1 MNTRQ
6 VIDFRSDNVAPAAQ
20 QVIRALAD
28 AGRDA
33 ASPYGDDPETQNLAV
48 LFSEVLG
55 QSAVGWPVP
64 TGTAANA
71 MTIGALLPEGGAVLC
86 HERAHALCSEEG
98 ATAYANPRIEF
109 VALPGH
115 HGRLDPA
122 ACEAALRRVTGP
134 KVLTLTQANEYGC
147 AYDLDALSALADV
160 ARRTGAYLHL
170 DGARLAAACCAL
182 GLSPRDVIS
191 AARPHALSLGLSKV
205 GAMSTDA
212 AILFDT
218 SLPPNWRATMR
229 RAGLLISKMRY
240 QSIQIRTLMQ
250 SGLWLDLAR
259 HSVEMCRY
267 LRRGLQ
273 SAPGV
278 IALQDSESNVLLVEF
293 SEAVRAAFA
302 GSPFLVKQWFDP
314 RLTRIVTS
322 HATQVS
328 EVDRFTSWLGEL

>member
-20 QVIRALAD
+20 QVILALAD
-28 AGRDA
+28 SGRDA
-33 ASPYGDDPETQNLAV
+33 ASPYGDDAETQNLAV

-71 MTIGALLPEGGAVLC
+71 MTIGALLPEGGAVVC
-86 HERAHALCSEEG
+86 HEQAHALRSEEG
-98 ATAYANPRIEF
+98 ATAYANPRIRF
-109 VALPGH
+109 VPLPGK

-122 ACEAALRRVTGP
+122 ACESTLRSVTGP
-134 KVLTLTQANEYGC
+134 KVLTLTQANEHGC
-147 AYDLDALSALADV
+147 AYSLDALSALADV
-160 ARRTGAYLHL
+160 ARRTGASIHL

-182 GLSPRDVIS
+182 GLSPREIIS

-212 AILFDT
+212 AVLFDT
-218 SLPPNWRATMR
+218 GLPPDWRATMR
-229 RAGLLISKMRY
+229 RTGLLISKMRY

-259 HSVEMCRY
+259 HSVEMCRH
-267 LRRGLQ
+267 LRRGLHD
-273 SAPGV
+273 APGV
-278 IALQDSESNVLLVEF
+278 ISVLDSESNVLLVEF
-293 SEAVRAAFA
+293 NETVRTALA
-302 GSPFLVKQWFDP
+302 GSPFLVKQWLDP
-314 RLTRIVTS
+314 RLTRLVTS
-322 HATQVS
+322 HATQAS
-328 EVDRFTSWLGEL
+328 DVDQFVAWLREI